1 MNSQKITSL
10 LFIESNLCCSA
21 ETEMRL
27 MDIGGNLLSS
37 LFIDKMNGT
46 INDMNL

>member
-1 MNSQKITSL
+1 MNSQKITRL

-27 MDIGGNLLSS
+27 LDIGGNLLASM
-37 LFIDKMNGT
+37 FVDKMNGI
-46 INDMNL
+46 INDMSL